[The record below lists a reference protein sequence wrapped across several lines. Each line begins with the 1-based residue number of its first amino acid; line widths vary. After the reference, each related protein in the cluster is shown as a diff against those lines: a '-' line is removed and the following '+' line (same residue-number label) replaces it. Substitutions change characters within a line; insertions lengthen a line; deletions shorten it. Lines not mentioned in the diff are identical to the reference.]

1 MKKTFLGLILLICGI
16 QGYSQTPEIGHFQQ
30 LATVRRGDTLDVS
43 WYYKPAS
50 GVDIRSFQ
58 VDWQFKRTLFTHVS
72 TTVDAVLNG
81 NSPIVDYKSWDGY
94 KFDSYSNGSYTYSN
108 NPDWTVGRNYLI
120 LPNGSSI
127 NSNGYIIH
135 NKYHINDVESNYVS
149 DSIVVNW
156 ARLIKVDGTSIGN
169 NVANLSYKKMA
180 IKLLGNLTISGKIY
194 IPNSVSQSRLL
205 PTINCYDFTTNQ
217 LVSSTIPQPNGD
229 YVLNNIDENKKYK
242 IEVKFPQ
249 DSLISL
255 RDRAVTISDAVK
267 SFNEFT
273 STDVNQTFN
282 RQFLKHP
289 LSYLI
294 GDINLS
300 GSLDGGDPYG
310 IYASVSGLRPIDTSK
325 LINVFK
331 KSEYDSLVLVNSTWS
346 TWQNY
351 SDRGRFVI
359 DSVGINNLV
368 LDLKYFIL
376 GDVDRTHS
384 SPVFDQS
391 GQEVTAA
398 VFLGDLQINIP
409 NQFVVGQP
417 MIVPFNVQ
425 TNGLKNTG
433 LQFEMSYDVTKVK
446 FDEIQSDLGGSWLQY
461 VTHDPQKGVVRF
473 GGMNN
478 QKTGAL
484 LGAVTPFK
492 LKFLPLNPSED
503 ISTKVFVRK
512 LMDASNSNGDHFN
525 ITLNSEITTLSYRAN
540 PIYQNPNN
548 TNISAKIFPNPN
560 NGIFNLEMK
569 LPSNTWVNVSIY
581 DIGGKKIFDLG
592 VIKSEDVGQTILQRI
607 SVSNISNGVYNL
619 VVSNPEF
626 RITKQFIKN

>member
-156 ARLIKVDGTSIGN
+156 ARLIKVDGTSIGD

-540 PIYQNPNN
+540 PIYQSPNI
-548 TNISAKIFPNPN
+548 TNILAKIFPNPN
-560 NGIFNLEMK
+560 NGNFNLEMK

>member
-540 PIYQNPNN
+540 PIYQSPNI
-548 TNISAKIFPNPN
+548 TNILAKIFPNPN
-560 NGIFNLEMK
+560 NGNFNLEMK

>member
-156 ARLIKVDGTSIGN
+156 ARLIKVDGTSIGD

>member
-156 ARLIKVDGTSIGN
+156 ARLIKVDGTSIGD

-433 LQFEMSYDVTKVK
+433 LQFEMSYDITKVK
-446 FDEIQSDLGGSWLQY
+446 FDEIQSDLGGLWLQY

-592 VIKSEDVGQTILQRI
+592 VIKSEDVGQPILQRI

>member
-1 MKKTFLGLILLICGI
+1 MLLISGI
-16 QGYSQTPEIGHFQQ
+16 KGFSQTPEIGHFQQ
-30 LATVRRGDTLDVS
+30 LATVKRGDTLDVS
-43 WYYKPAS
+43 WYYKPAP

-58 VDWQFKRTLFTHVS
+58 VDWQFKKTLFTHIS
-72 TTVDAVLNG
+72 TSVDVALNG
-81 NSPIVDYKSWDGY
+81 NSPIVDYKSWEGY
-94 KFDSYSNGSYTYSN
+94 KFDSYINGSYNYVTN
-108 NPDWTVGRNYLI
+108 TDWTIGRNYLI
-120 LPNGSSI
+120 LPNGSSVV
-127 NSNGYIIH
+127 SNGYIIH
-135 NKYHINDVESNYVS
+135 NKYKINDVESNYVS
-149 DSIVVNW
+149 DSITVNW
-156 ARLIKVDGTSIGN
+156 VRLIKSDGSSIGD

-194 IPNSVSQSRLL
+194 IPNSVSSSGLL
-205 PTINCYDFTTNQ
+205 PKINCYDFITNQ
-217 LVSSTIPQPNGD
+217 LVSSTTPSSNGN
-229 YVLNNIDENKKYK
+229 YTLNNIDENKKYK

-267 SFNEFT
+267 AFNEFT
-273 STDVNQTFN
+273 STDVNQTFG

-294 GDINLS
+294 GDINFT
-300 GSLDGGDPYG
+300 GTLDGGDPYG
-310 IYASVSGLRPIDTSK
+310 IYASVSGLRPIDTSR

-331 KSEYDSLVLVNSTWS
+331 KSEYDSLVLESVTWN

-351 SDRGRFVI
+351 SNRGIIVV
-359 DSVGINNLV
+359 DSVGTTNLT

-384 SPVFDQS
+384 SPVFNSS

-398 VFLGDLQINIP
+398 VFLGNFDVTIP

-425 TNGLKNTG
+425 TNGIENTG

-446 FDEIQSDLGGSWLQY
+446 FEEIISELGGSWLQY
-461 VTHDPQKGVVRF
+461 VTHDPDKGVVRF

-492 LKFLPLNPSED
+492 LKFVSINPNED
-503 ISTKVFVRK
+503 ISTKVYVRK
-512 LMDASNSNGDHFN
+512 LMDASDSKGDHFN
-525 ITLNSEITTLSYRAN
+525 INLNSEVTTLSYRAN
-540 PIYQNPNN
+540 PIFQNQNN
-548 TNISAKIFPNPN
+548 TDISLKVFPNPN
-560 NGIFNLEMK
+560 DGIFNIETK

-592 VIKSEDVGQTILQRI
+592 TIRNEDVSQTLYQRVQVPNL
-607 SVSNISNGVYNL
+607 SSGVYY
-619 VVSNPEF
+619 VVLSNPKF
-626 RITKQFIKN
+626 RINKPFIKN